1 MEELLKKL
9 KQSVV
14 DDLDEAQIQQWS
26 QLLPLAE
33 LILSCSRA
41 QRPTV
46 IGIVGLPGCGKTSLT
61 ASVSTLLRALTNESV
76 AVVSLDDF
84 YLTPAQRQSLGYS
97 WRAVPGTHDLKLLN
111 EFLAGLTADQLKIP
125 RYDTA
130 AERRMPLELC
140 RKPHF
145 VLVEG
150 MYVGAKIP
158 GYEMLSEK
166 IDYLIYLDMD
176 VEIAH
181 QSRLARE
188 ARIRTASG
196 GTEGMT
202 QEETEKFWREALLPT
217 AQTWIFPL
225 KERADLIIG
234 INDHYQLTSYAIKKN
249 ETSLGDTPDPHS
261 PKRF

>member
-9 KQSVV
+9 RQKGI
-14 DDLDEAQIQQWS
+14 DLPEIESQRWS

-33 LILSCSRA
+33 FILSCSQAR
-41 QRPTV
+41 RPTV
-46 IGIVGLPGCGKTSLT
+46 IGFAGLPGCGKTSLT
-61 ASVSTLLRALTNESV
+61 ARVSTLLRALTNESI

-111 EFLAGLTADQLKIP
+111 EFLASLAAEQLKIP

-130 AERRMPLELC
+130 AEQRRPSELC
-140 RKPHF
+140 RAPQF

-150 MYVGAKIP
+150 WFVGAKIP

-166 IDYLIYLDMD
+166 IDYLIYLDME

-181 QSRLARE
+181 RSRLSRE
-188 ARIRTASG
+188 AKIRTASG

-202 QEETEKFWREALLPT
+202 HEETEGFWREALLPT
-217 AQTWIFPL
+217 AQTWVFPL

-234 INDHYQLTSYAIKKN
+234 INDHYQFTNYSVKKK
-249 ETSLGDTPDPHS
+249 ETSLDDTPEPRS
-261 PKRF
+261 LKRF

>member
-9 KQSVV
+9 KQGSGG
-14 DDLDEAQIQQWS
+14 DLAEAEIQRWS

-33 LILSCSRA
+33 FILSCPRG

-46 IGIVGLPGCGKTSLT
+46 IGIAGLPGCGKTSVT
-61 ASVSTLLRALTNESV
+61 TSVSSLLGALTNESV

-111 EFLAGLTADQLKIP
+111 EFLSSLTSDQLKIP

-130 AERRMPLELC
+130 AEKRLPSELC
-140 RKPHF
+140 CRPQF

-158 GYEMLSEK
+158 GYEMLFEK
-166 IDYLIYLDMD
+166 IDYLIYLDME
-176 VEIAH
+176 VETAH
-181 QSRLARE
+181 RSRLARE
-188 ARIRTASG
+188 SKIRTASG
-196 GTEGMT
+196 GIEGMT
-202 QEETEKFWREALLPT
+202 QEETERFWREALLPT
-217 AQTWIFPL
+217 AQTWILPL

-234 INDHYQLTSYAIKKN
+234 INDQYQFTSYSVRK
-249 ETSLGDTPDPHS
+249 
-261 PKRF
+261 